1 MAEQHRARAEVPL
14 THPCLPGHFPG
25 HPVVPA
31 VVMMDL
37 VLEAVRDWQGPQWR
51 LDRMHSVKFLQPLL
65 PGEPFD
71 IELTLDGKRLEFRCE
86 RGDRLLAQGGWELAA
101 GP

>member
-1 MAEQHRARAEVPL
+1 MAEYRARAEVPP

-25 HPVVPA
+25 QPVVPA
-31 VVMMDL
+31 VVMLDL
-37 VLEAVRDWQGPQWR
+37 VLDAVLDWQGPRWR
-51 LDRMHSVKFLQPLL
+51 LDRMHSVKFLLPLL

-71 IELTLDGKRLEFRCE
+71 IALKLVGTRLDFRCE
-86 RGDRLLAQGGWELAA
+86 REDRLLAQGGWELAA

>member
-1 MAEQHRARAEVPL
+1 MPEHRTRAEVPF

-31 VVMMDL
+31 VLMMDL
-37 VLEAVRDWQGPQWR
+37 VLEAVHDWQGPHWR
-51 LDRMHSVKFLQPLL
+51 LGRMLAVKFLYPLL
-65 PGEPFD
+65 PGEPFE
-71 IELTLDGKRLEFRCE
+71 IALTLVGTRLDFRCE
-86 RGDRLLAQGGWELAA
+86 REDRLLAQGGWELAA